1 MLSKLS
7 ILKRYMGR
15 FMSRYQ
21 RQTSRTRGRRSVWR
35 STWLLG
41 CLGLVISLLLSC
53 APFIQGESKP
63 RTEIVAVSS
72 PLEVTVGTN
81 LNGVA
86 DWSTQLPF
94 LDAFKSSR
102 AWIPQCVAE
111 DPGCSGEWGTEEVV
125 QNMDEYGWV
134 KSLPK
139 PENPEIYTRVS
150 TLLFREIQGQ
160 YPGGQY
166 VVLYDGEGTIEYSF
180 DAQKIESDSRPGRDL
195 LEVTPSDN
203 GILLTITATDP
214 NQTGD
219 YIRNIHVVPIEYEA
233 TYETEIFNPVFLE
246 RIRPFAAFRFMDWMN
261 TNNSKQK
268 DWSDRPTPESA
279 TFAGKGVA
287 VEWMVALANRLGIS
301 PWFCM
306 PHQATDDYIENF
318 ARVVKEQLDPSL
330 SVYVEFSNEV
340 WNWGFEQAQY
350 ALQQGQ
356 ARWGEDKGDAFM
368 QWYGMRA
375 AQMSDIWNEVFA
387 DQRDRVISVMATQT
401 VWQGLENSFLDCPL
415 WVEEGNTPCY
425 QHNIDAYAMAGYFSG
440 NLMQE
445 QNRETL
451 LSWIREPDGGFEKA
465 IAQLREG
472 NLLIAEGYNDSLSGL
487 SDMIAYHRQ
496 VANER
501 KLRLF
506 AYEGGQHLVLPED
519 ETITQ
524 FFIELNRHPEMY
536 ELYTE
541 LLDRWQSAGGELFMN
556 FVDAARSS
564 KWGSWGVLESI
575 LQEGSP
581 KYDAVIDWI
590 EQHQASGNAAST

>member
-7 ILKRYMGR
+7 ILRRYMER
-15 FMSRYQ
+15 SVSRCQ
-21 RQTSRTRGRRSVWR
+21 RQISRTTGRRSVWR
-35 STWLLG
+35 STWFLG
-41 CLGLVISLLLSC
+41 CLGLVTSLLLSC
-53 APFIQGESKP
+53 APFTQTEFKP
-63 RTEIVAVSS
+63 QTDAVAVSP

-81 LNGVA
+81 LSGVA

-102 AWIPQCVAE
+102 PWFPQCVSE
-111 DPGCSGEWGTEEVV
+111 DPGCSGGWGTEEVI
-125 QNMDEYGWV
+125 QNVDEYGWV

-139 PENPEIYTRVS
+139 PDDPEIYTRVS

-166 VVLYDGEGTIEYSF
+166 VVLYDGEGTIEYSL
-180 DAQKIESDSRPGRDL
+180 DAQKVEVDSRPGRDV
-195 LEVTPSDN
+195 LEVTPSDA

-214 NQTGD
+214 NQTGN
-219 YIRNIHVVPIEYEA
+219 YIRNIHVVPLEYEE

-246 RIRPFAAFRFMDWMN
+246 RIRPFVAFRFMDWMS
-261 TNNSKQK
+261 TNNSKQRN
-268 DWSDRPTPESA
+268 WSDRPTPESA

-287 VEWMVALANRLGIS
+287 VEWMVALANRLGVS

-306 PHQATDDYIENF
+306 PHQATDEYIENF
-318 ARVVKEQLDPSL
+318 ARIVKEQLDPSL
-330 SVYVEFSNEV
+330 NVYVEFSNEV
-340 WNWGFEQAQY
+340 WNWGFEQSHY

-375 AQMSDIWNEVFA
+375 AQMSDIWNQVFA
-387 DQRDRVISVMATQT
+387 NQRDRVISVMATQT
-401 VWQGLENSFLDCPL
+401 AWQGLENSLLDCPL
-415 WVEEGNTPCY
+415 WVAEGKAPCY
-425 QHNIDAYAMAGYFSG
+425 QHDIDAYAITGYFSG

-451 LSWIREPDGGFEKA
+451 LAWIQEPDGGFERA
-465 IAQLREG
+465 IAQIRDG
-472 NLLIAEGYNDSLSGL
+472 NILSSDGYDDSLPGL
-487 SDMIAYHRQ
+487 SQAFEYHRQ
-496 VANER
+496 VANGR
-501 KLRLF
+501 NLHLF
-506 AYEGGQHLVLPED
+506 AYEGGQHLAFPED
-519 ETITQ
+519 DTLAQ
-524 FFIELNRHPEMY
+524 FFIELNRRPEMY
-536 ELYTE
+536 DLYTD
-541 LLDRWQSAGGELFMN
+541 LLDRWQVAGGELFMN
-556 FVDAARSS
+556 FADIGEPS
-564 KWGSWGVLESI
+564 KWGSWGVLESV